1 MKIRISKQN
10 LKIIIG
16 IGIVLVIFSLLSTF
30 IRVPSA
36 GRGTNINLISVFL
49 TGLLTG
55 GLTCLA
61 VQGGLLAATI
71 AQREEQRL
79 KEKAQETGDAIPI
92 LSFLLSK
99 LLAYTILGMVLGW
112 LGSLF
117 TLSLSLMGL
126 LQMLVALFMIGTAL
140 NMLQVHPIFRYFVI
154 QPPRF
159 LTRFVRKQSKSSD
172 LFTPMIVGAAT
183 IFIPC
188 GTTQAMMALAIASAN
203 PWMGTLIMFSFILG
217 TSPMFFVLGYFTTK
231 LSESL
236 HEKFLKFAAVMI
248 ILISLYTFNNAL
260 FMMGSRLAVQNL
272 FASSSSSS
280 TSSDSAVSE
289 ATITISRYGYA
300 PTDITVKAGQKVKFI
315 FVNTDGAGCQ
325 QAFSIP
331 QLGFQ
336 KIVPVGQTISSE
348 IVMPTS
354 QSDITFTC
362 SMGMDRGVIHVI

>member
-117 TLSLSLMGL
+117 T
-126 LQMLVALFMIGTAL
+126 
-140 NMLQVHPIFRYFVI
+140 
-154 QPPRF
+154 
-159 LTRFVRKQSKSSD
+159 
-172 LFTPMIVGAAT
+172 
-183 IFIPC
+183 
-188 GTTQAMMALAIASAN
+188 AI
-203 PWMGTLIMFSFILG
+203 
-217 TSPMFFVLGYFTTK
+217 
-231 LSESL
+231 
-236 HEKFLKFAAVMI
+236 
-248 ILISLYTFNNAL
+248 IS
-260 FMMGSRLAVQNL
+260 
-272 FASSSSSS
+272 
-280 TSSDSAVSE
+280 
-289 ATITISRYGYA
+289 
-300 PTDITVKAGQKVKFI
+300 
-315 FVNTDGAGCQ
+315 
-325 QAFSIP
+325 
-331 QLGFQ
+331 
-336 KIVPVGQTISSE
+336 
-348 IVMPTS
+348 
-354 QSDITFTC
+354 
-362 SMGMDRGVIHVI
+362 